1 MMKKITKTL
10 VLSSISIGLLS
21 SFAFTSQAAP
31 VQINQASAEQN
42 IPQVTYDTIIGENGV
57 FIDLDTDNFILKQQ
71 EWYQIQAY
79 VEGALALPVT
89 EASMKSTLSIPN
101 DIPFSNF
108 EALVQQYSSIHDTAF
123 YWKKELYPSIV
134 DLSLSLANYVQIK
147 DFMLNPLSDALNE
160 MLAKAFSPL
169 PEDIEA
175 VERNRKV
182 AIAYLKSLQSFS
194 MRYQQEV
201 SDAGGN
207 LLEFSATLDTQKLQ
221 LDVLEG
227 THNGYLSD
235 DGSALQQRVNDINAR
250 ITQLNKDYT
259 HYVTVAS
266 TAVTYAWF
274 PLVAGP
280 IMGVYGDKAEKAR
293 KLRNELQNEVK
304 ELQEQLTY
312 TQKIYNSYH
321 RSSESIDMIS
331 QQIENA
337 IPHINKLKLN
347 WQKMNADFTSLLVA
361 LEQAQNNADI
371 MKDDAMLGA
380 IGALANTTVAESN
393 WSNISEKAKAFANNA
408 YIQEM
413 E

>member
-1 MMKKITKTL
+1 MKKITKTL

-31 VQINQASAEQN
+31 VQVNQASAEQN

-108 EALVQQYSSIHDTAF
+108 QALVEQYSNIHDTAF
-123 YWKKELYPSIV
+123 YWKKDLYPSIV
-134 DLSLSLANYVQIK
+134 GLSLSLANYAQIK
-147 DFMLNPLSDALNE
+147 DYMLTPLSDALNE

-175 VERNRKV
+175 VERNRKM
-182 AIAYLKSLQSFS
+182 AIAYLKSLQNFS
-194 MRYQQEV
+194 MKYQQEV
-201 SDAGGN
+201 SDVGGN

-259 HYVTVAS
+259 QYVTVAS

-321 RSSESIDMIS
+321 RSSESIEIIS

-361 LEQAQNNADI
+361 LEQAQDNADI
-371 MKDDAMLGA
+371 MRDDTMLGA

-408 YIQEM
+408 YIQKM
-413 E
+413 D

>member
-1 MMKKITKTL
+1 MKKITKTL

-21 SFAFTSQAAP
+21 SFAFTSQAAT

-42 IPQVTYDTIIGENGV
+42 IPQVTYATIIGENGV
-57 FIDLDTDNFILKQQ
+57 FIDLDTDNFILKQK

-108 EALVQQYSSIHDTAF
+108 QALVEQYSNIHDTAF
-123 YWKKELYPSIV
+123 YWKKDLYPSIV
-134 DLSLSLANYVQIK
+134 GLSLSLANYAQIK
-147 DFMLNPLSDALNE
+147 DYMLTPLSDALNE

-175 VERNRKV
+175 VERNRKM
-182 AIAYLKSLQSFS
+182 AIAYLKSLQNFS
-194 MRYQQEV
+194 MKYQQEV
-201 SDAGGN
+201 SDVGGN
-207 LLEFSATLDTQKLQ
+207 LLGFSATLDTQKLQ

-321 RSSESIDMIS
+321 RSSESIEIIS

-361 LEQAQNNADI
+361 LEQAQDNADI
-371 MKDDAMLGA
+371 MRDDTMLGA

-408 YIQEM
+408 YIQKM
-413 E
+413 D

>member
-1 MMKKITKTL
+1 MKKITKTL

-57 FIDLDTDNFILKQQ
+57 FIDLDTDNFILKQK

-201 SDAGGN
+201 SDAGDN

-227 THNGYLSD
+227 THNGCLSD

>member
-1 MMKKITKTL
+1 MKKITKTL

-31 VQINQASAEQN
+31 VQVNQASAEQN

-108 EALVQQYSSIHDTAF
+108 QALVEQYSNIHDTAF
-123 YWKKELYPSIV
+123 YWKKDLYPSIV
-134 DLSLSLANYVQIK
+134 GLSLSLANYAQIK
-147 DFMLNPLSDALNE
+147 DYMLTPLSDGLNE

-175 VERNRKV
+175 VERNRKM
-182 AIAYLKSLQSFS
+182 AIAYLKSLQNFS
-194 MRYQQEV
+194 MKYQQEV
-201 SDAGGN
+201 SDVGGN

-321 RSSESIDMIS
+321 RSSESIEIIS

-361 LEQAQNNADI
+361 LEQAQDNADI
-371 MKDDAMLGA
+371 MRDDTMLGA

-408 YIQEM
+408 YIQKM
-413 E
+413 D

>member
-1 MMKKITKTL
+1 MKKITKTL

-31 VQINQASAEQN
+31 VQVNQASAEQN

-108 EALVQQYSSIHDTAF
+108 QALVEQYSNIHDTAF
-123 YWKKELYPSIV
+123 YWKKDLYPSIV
-134 DLSLSLANYVQIK
+134 GLSLSLANYAQIK
-147 DFMLNPLSDALNE
+147 DYMLTPLSDALNE

-175 VERNRKV
+175 VERNRKM
-182 AIAYLKSLQSFS
+182 AIAYLKSLQNFS
-194 MRYQQEV
+194 MKYQQEV
-201 SDAGGN
+201 SDVGGS

-321 RSSESIDMIS
+321 RSSESIEIIS
-331 QQIENA
+331 QQVENA

-361 LEQAQNNADI
+361 LEQAQDNADI

-408 YIQEM
+408 YIQKM
-413 E
+413 D

>member
-1 MMKKITKTL
+1 MKKITKTL

-31 VQINQASAEQN
+31 VQINQSSAEQN

-89 EASMKSTLSIPN
+89 ETSMKSTLSIPN

>member
-1 MMKKITKTL
+1 MKKITKTL
-10 VLSSISIGLLS
+10 VLSTISIGLLS

-108 EALVQQYSSIHDTAF
+108 QALVEQYSNIHDTAF
-123 YWKKELYPSIV
+123 YWKKDLYPSIV
-134 DLSLSLANYVQIK
+134 GLSLSLANYAQIK
-147 DFMLNPLSDALNE
+147 DYMLNPLSDALNE

-175 VERNRKV
+175 VERNRKI
-182 AIAYLKSLQSFS
+182 AIAYLKSLQNFS

-201 SDAGGN
+201 SDVGGN

-293 KLRNELQNEVK
+293 KLRNELQSEVK

-321 RSSESIDMIS
+321 RSSESIEIIS

-361 LEQAQNNADI
+361 LEQAQDNADI

-408 YIQEM
+408 YIQKM
-413 E
+413 D

>member
-1 MMKKITKTL
+1 MRVYLI
-10 VLSSISIGLLS
+10 V
-21 SFAFTSQAAP
+21 FTP
-31 VQINQASAEQN
+31 DYEGIRKNQASAEQN

-89 EASMKSTLSIPN
+89 EASMKSTLGIPN

-108 EALVQQYSSIHDTAF
+108 QALVEQYSNTHDTTF

-134 DLSLSLANYVQIK
+134 GLSLSLANYAQIK
-147 DFMLNPLSDALNE
+147 DYMLTPLSDALNE

-169 PEDIEA
+169 PADIEA
-175 VERNRKV
+175 VERNRKM
-182 AIAYLKSLQSFS
+182 AIAYVKSLQNFS
-194 MRYQQEV
+194 MKYQQEV
-201 SDAGGN
+201 SDVGGN
-207 LLEFSATLDTQKLQ
+207 LLGFSATLDTQKLQ

-250 ITQLNKDYT
+250 ITQYNKDYT

-321 RSSESIDMIS
+321 RSSESIEIIS

-347 WQKMNADFTSLLVA
+347 WQTMNADFTSLLAA
-361 LEQAQNNADI
+361 LEQAQDNADI
-371 MKDDAMLGA
+371 MKDNAMLGA
-380 IGALANTTVAESN
+380 IGALTNTTVAESN

-408 YIQEM
+408 YIQQM
-413 E
+413 D

>member
-1 MMKKITKTL
+1 MKKITKTL

-194 MRYQQEV
+194 MRYHQEV

-227 THNGYLSD
+227 THNSYLSD

>member
-1 MMKKITKTL
+1 MKKITKTL

>member
-1 MMKKITKTL
+1 MKKITKTL

-21 SFAFTSQAAP
+21 SFSLTSQAAP

-57 FIDLDTDNFILKQQ
+57 FIDLETDNFILKQQ

-108 EALVQQYSSIHDTAF
+108 QALVQQYSSIHDTAF
-123 YWKKELYPSIV
+123 YWKKDLYPSIV

-147 DFMLNPLSDALNE
+147 DYMLNPLSDALNE

-201 SDAGGN
+201 SDVGGN
-207 LLEFSATLDTQKLQ
+207 LLELSATLDTQKLQ
-221 LDVLEG
+221 LDVLEN

-293 KLRNELQNEVK
+293 KLRNELQSEVK

-331 QQIENA
+331 QQIESA

>member
-1 MMKKITKTL
+1 MKKITKTL

-21 SFAFTSQAAP
+21 SFAFTSQAAT

-108 EALVQQYSSIHDTAF
+108 QALVEQYSNIHDTAF
-123 YWKKELYPSIV
+123 YWKKDLYPSIV
-134 DLSLSLANYVQIK
+134 GLSLSLANYAQIK
-147 DFMLNPLSDALNE
+147 DYMLTPLSDALNE

-175 VERNRKV
+175 VERNRKM
-182 AIAYLKSLQSFS
+182 AIAYLKSLQNFS
-194 MRYQQEV
+194 MKYQQEV
-201 SDAGGN
+201 SDVGGN
-207 LLEFSATLDTQKLQ
+207 LLGFSATLDTQKLQ

-321 RSSESIDMIS
+321 RSSESIEIIS

-361 LEQAQNNADI
+361 LEQAQDNADI
-371 MKDDAMLGA
+371 MRDDTMLGA

-408 YIQEM
+408 YIQKM
-413 E
+413 D

>member
-1 MMKKITKTL
+1 MKKITKTL
-10 VLSSISIGLLS
+10 VLSTISIGLLS

-108 EALVQQYSSIHDTAF
+108 QALVEQYSNIHDTAF
-123 YWKKELYPSIV
+123 YWKKDLYPSIV
-134 DLSLSLANYVQIK
+134 GLSLSLANYAQIK
-147 DFMLNPLSDALNE
+147 DYMLNPLSDALNE

-175 VERNRKV
+175 VERNRKI
-182 AIAYLKSLQSFS
+182 AIAYLKSLQNFS

-201 SDAGGN
+201 SDVGGN

-293 KLRNELQNEVK
+293 KLRNELQSEVK

-321 RSSESIDMIS
+321 RSSESIEIIS
-331 QQIENA
+331 EQIENA

-361 LEQAQNNADI
+361 LEQAQDNADI

-408 YIQEM
+408 YIQKM
-413 E
+413 D

>member
-1 MMKKITKTL
+1 MKKITKTL

-31 VQINQASAEQN
+31 VQVNQASAEQN

-108 EALVQQYSSIHDTAF
+108 QALVEQYSNIHDTAF
-123 YWKKELYPSIV
+123 YWKKDLYPSIV
-134 DLSLSLANYVQIK
+134 GLSLSLANYAQIK
-147 DFMLNPLSDALNE
+147 DYMLTPLSDTLNE

-175 VERNRKV
+175 VERNRKM
-182 AIAYLKSLQSFS
+182 AIAYLKSLQNFS
-194 MRYQQEV
+194 MKYQQEV
-201 SDAGGN
+201 SDVGGN

-321 RSSESIDMIS
+321 RSSESIEIIS

-361 LEQAQNNADI
+361 LEQAQDNADI
-371 MKDDAMLGA
+371 MRDDTMLGA

-408 YIQEM
+408 YIQKM
-413 E
+413 D

>member
-1 MMKKITKTL
+1 MKKITKTL

-31 VQINQASAEQN
+31 VQVNQASAEQN

-108 EALVQQYSSIHDTAF
+108 QALVEQYSNIHDTAF
-123 YWKKELYPSIV
+123 YWKKDLYPSIV
-134 DLSLSLANYVQIK
+134 GLSLSLANYAQIK
-147 DFMLNPLSDALNE
+147 DYMLTPLSDALNE

-169 PEDIEA
+169 QEDIEA
-175 VERNRKV
+175 VERNRKM
-182 AIAYLKSLQSFS
+182 AIAYLKSLQNFS
-194 MRYQQEV
+194 MKYQQEV
-201 SDAGGN
+201 SDVGGN

-321 RSSESIDMIS
+321 RSSESIEIIS

-361 LEQAQNNADI
+361 LEQAQDNADI
-371 MKDDAMLGA
+371 MRDDTMLGA

-408 YIQEM
+408 YIQKM
-413 E
+413 D

>member
-1 MMKKITKTL
+1 MKKITKTL

-21 SFAFTSQAAP
+21 SFAFTSQAAT

-108 EALVQQYSSIHDTAF
+108 QALVEQYSNIHDTAF
-123 YWKKELYPSIV
+123 YWKKDLYPSIV
-134 DLSLSLANYVQIK
+134 GLSLSLANYAQIK
-147 DFMLNPLSDALNE
+147 DYMLTPLSDALNE

-175 VERNRKV
+175 VERNRKM
-182 AIAYLKSLQSFS
+182 AIAYLKSLQNFS
-194 MRYQQEV
+194 MKYQQEV
-201 SDAGGN
+201 SDVGGN

-250 ITQLNKDYT
+250 ITQLNNDYT

-321 RSSESIDMIS
+321 RSSESIEIIS

-361 LEQAQNNADI
+361 LEQAQDNADI
-371 MKDDAMLGA
+371 MRDDTMLGA

-408 YIQEM
+408 YIQKM
-413 E
+413 D

>member
-1 MMKKITKTL
+1 MKKITKTL

-31 VQINQASAEQN
+31 VQVNQASAEQN

-108 EALVQQYSSIHDTAF
+108 QALVEQYSNIHDTAF
-123 YWKKELYPSIV
+123 YWKKDLYPSIV
-134 DLSLSLANYVQIK
+134 GLSLSLANYAQIK
-147 DFMLNPLSDALNE
+147 DYMLTPLSDALNE

-175 VERNRKV
+175 VERNRKM
-182 AIAYLKSLQSFS
+182 AIAYLKSLQNFS
-194 MRYQQEV
+194 MKYQQEV
-201 SDAGGN
+201 SDVGGN
-207 LLEFSATLDTQKLQ
+207 LLGFSATLDTQKLQ

-321 RSSESIDMIS
+321 RSSESIEIIS

-361 LEQAQNNADI
+361 LEQAQDNADI
-371 MKDDAMLGA
+371 MRDDTMLGA

-408 YIQEM
+408 YIQKM
-413 E
+413 D

>member
-1 MMKKITKTL
+1 MKKITKTL

-21 SFAFTSQAAP
+21 SFSLTSQAAP

-57 FIDLDTDNFILKQQ
+57 FIDLETDNFILKQQ

-108 EALVQQYSSIHDTAF
+108 QALVQQYSSIHDTAF
-123 YWKKELYPSIV
+123 YWKKDLYPSIV

-147 DFMLNPLSDALNE
+147 DYMLNPLSDALNK

-201 SDAGGN
+201 SDVGGN

-221 LDVLEG
+221 LDVLEN

-293 KLRNELQNEVK
+293 KLRNELQSEVK

-331 QQIENA
+331 QQIESA

>member
-1 MMKKITKTL
+1 MKKITKTL

-31 VQINQASAEQN
+31 VQVNQASAEQN

-108 EALVQQYSSIHDTAF
+108 QALVEQYSNIHDTAF
-123 YWKKELYPSIV
+123 YWKKDLYPSIV
-134 DLSLSLANYVQIK
+134 GLSLSLANYAQVK
-147 DFMLNPLSDALNE
+147 DYMLTPLSDALNE

-175 VERNRKV
+175 VERNRKM
-182 AIAYLKSLQSFS
+182 AIAYLKSLQNFS
-194 MRYQQEV
+194 MKYQQEV
-201 SDAGGN
+201 SDVGGN
-207 LLEFSATLDTQKLQ
+207 LLGFSATLDTQKLQ

-321 RSSESIDMIS
+321 RSSESIEIIS

-361 LEQAQNNADI
+361 LEQAQDNADI
-371 MKDDAMLGA
+371 MRDDTMLGA

-408 YIQEM
+408 YIQKM
-413 E
+413 D

>member
-1 MMKKITKTL
+1 MKKITKTL

-108 EALVQQYSSIHDTAF
+108 EALVQQYSSIYDTAF

-201 SDAGGN
+201 SDVGGN

-250 ITQLNKDYT
+250 ITQLNKDYA

>member
-1 MMKKITKTL
+1 MKKITKTL
-10 VLSSISIGLLS
+10 VLSTISIGLLS

-31 VQINQASAEQN
+31 VQTNQASAEQN

-108 EALVQQYSSIHDTAF
+108 QALVEQYSNIHDTAF
-123 YWKKELYPSIV
+123 YWKKDLYPSIV
-134 DLSLSLANYVQIK
+134 GLSLSLANYAQIK
-147 DFMLNPLSDALNE
+147 DYMLNPLSDALNE

-175 VERNRKV
+175 VERNRKM
-182 AIAYLKSLQSFS
+182 AIAYLKSLQNFS

-201 SDAGGN
+201 SDVGGN

-293 KLRNELQNEVK
+293 KLRNELQSEVK

-321 RSSESIDMIS
+321 RSSESIEIIS
-331 QQIENA
+331 EQIENA

-361 LEQAQNNADI
+361 LEQAQDNADI

-408 YIQEM
+408 YIQKM
-413 E
+413 D

>member
-1 MMKKITKTL
+1 MKKITKTL

-21 SFAFTSQAAP
+21 SFAFTSQAAT

-108 EALVQQYSSIHDTAF
+108 QALVEQYSNIHDTAF
-123 YWKKELYPSIV
+123 YWKKDLYPSIV
-134 DLSLSLANYVQIK
+134 GLSLSLANYAQIK
-147 DFMLNPLSDALNE
+147 DYMLTPLSDALNE

-175 VERNRKV
+175 VERNRKM
-182 AIAYLKSLQSFS
+182 AIAYLKSLQNFS
-194 MRYQQEV
+194 MKYQQEV
-201 SDAGGN
+201 SDVGGS

-321 RSSESIDMIS
+321 RSSESIEMIS

-361 LEQAQNNADI
+361 LEQAQDNADI
-371 MKDDAMLGA
+371 MRDDTMLGA

-408 YIQEM
+408 YIQKM
-413 E
+413 D

>member
-1 MMKKITKTL
+1 MKKITKTL

-201 SDAGGN
+201 SEAGGN

-227 THNGYLSD
+227 THNSYLSD

>member
-1 MMKKITKTL
+1 MKKITKTL

-31 VQINQASAEQN
+31 VQVNQASAEQN

-108 EALVQQYSSIHDTAF
+108 QALVEQYSNIHDTAF
-123 YWKKELYPSIV
+123 YWKKDLYPSIV
-134 DLSLSLANYVQIK
+134 GLSLSLANYAQIK
-147 DFMLNPLSDALNE
+147 DYMLTPLSDALNE

-175 VERNRKV
+175 VERNRKM
-182 AIAYLKSLQSFS
+182 AIAYLKSLQNFS
-194 MRYQQEV
+194 MKYQQEV
-201 SDAGGN
+201 SDVGGS

-235 DGSALQQRVNDINAR
+235 DGSALQQRVNDINTR

-321 RSSESIDMIS
+321 RSSESIEIIS

-361 LEQAQNNADI
+361 LEQAQDNADI
-371 MKDDAMLGA
+371 MRDDTMLGA

-408 YIQEM
+408 YIQKM
-413 E
+413 D

>member
-1 MMKKITKTL
+1 MKKITKTL

-31 VQINQASAEQN
+31 VQVNQASAEQN

-89 EASMKSTLSIPN
+89 EASMKSTLGIPN

-108 EALVQQYSSIHDTAF
+108 QALVEQYSNIHDTTF

-134 DLSLSLANYVQIK
+134 GLSLSLANYAQIK
-147 DFMLNPLSDALNE
+147 DYMLTPLSDALNE

-169 PEDIEA
+169 PADIEA
-175 VERNRKV
+175 VERNRKM
-182 AIAYLKSLQSFS
+182 AIAYVKSLQNFS
-194 MRYQQEV
+194 MKYQQEV
-201 SDAGGN
+201 SDVGGN
-207 LLEFSATLDTQKLQ
+207 LLEFSATLGTQKLQ

-250 ITQLNKDYT
+250 ITQYNKDYT

-321 RSSESIDMIS
+321 RSSESIEIIS

-347 WQKMNADFTSLLVA
+347 WQTMNADFTSLLAA
-361 LEQAQNNADI
+361 LEQAQDNADI
-371 MKDDAMLGA
+371 MKDNAMLGA
-380 IGALANTTVAESN
+380 IGALTNTTVAESN

-408 YIQEM
+408 YIQQM
-413 E
+413 D

>member
-1 MMKKITKTL
+1 MKKITKTL

-21 SFAFTSQAAP
+21 SFAFTSQAAT

-57 FIDLDTDNFILKQQ
+57 FIDLDTDNFILKQK

-108 EALVQQYSSIHDTAF
+108 QALVEQYSNIHDTAF
-123 YWKKELYPSIV
+123 YWKKDLYPSIV
-134 DLSLSLANYVQIK
+134 GLSLSLANYAQIK
-147 DFMLNPLSDALNE
+147 DYMLTPLSDALNE

-175 VERNRKV
+175 VERNRKM
-182 AIAYLKSLQSFS
+182 AIAYLKSLQNFS
-194 MRYQQEV
+194 MKYQQEV
-201 SDAGGN
+201 SDVGGN
-207 LLEFSATLDTQKLQ
+207 LLGFSATLDTQKLQ

-321 RSSESIDMIS
+321 RSSESIEIIS

-361 LEQAQNNADI
+361 LEQAQDNADI
-371 MKDDAMLGA
+371 MRDDTMLGA

-408 YIQEM
+408 YIQKM
-413 E
+413 D

>member
-1 MMKKITKTL
+1 MKKITKTL

-235 DGSALQQRVNDINAR
+235 DGSALQQRVNDINSR

>member
-1 MMKKITKTL
+1 MKKITKTL

-31 VQINQASAEQN
+31 VQVNQASAEQN

-108 EALVQQYSSIHDTAF
+108 QALVEQYSNIHDTAF
-123 YWKKELYPSIV
+123 YWKKDLYPSIV
-134 DLSLSLANYVQIK
+134 GLSLSLANYAQIK
-147 DFMLNPLSDALNE
+147 DYMLTPLSDALNE

-175 VERNRKV
+175 VERNRKM
-182 AIAYLKSLQSFS
+182 AIAYLKSLQNFS
-194 MRYQQEV
+194 MKYQQEV
-201 SDAGGN
+201 SDVGGS

-304 ELQEQLTY
+304 ELQKQLTY

-321 RSSESIDMIS
+321 RSSESIEMIS

-361 LEQAQNNADI
+361 LEQAQDNADI
-371 MKDDAMLGA
+371 MRDDTMLGA

>member
-1 MMKKITKTL
+1 MKKITKTL

-31 VQINQASAEQN
+31 VQVNQASAEQN

-108 EALVQQYSSIHDTAF
+108 QALVEQYSNIHDTAF
-123 YWKKELYPSIV
+123 YWKKDLYPSIV
-134 DLSLSLANYVQIK
+134 GLSLSLANYAQIK
-147 DFMLNPLSDALNE
+147 DYMLTPLSDALNE

-175 VERNRKV
+175 VERNRKM
-182 AIAYLKSLQSFS
+182 AIAYLKSLQNFS
-194 MRYQQEV
+194 MKYQQEV
-201 SDAGGN
+201 SDVGGS

-274 PLVAGP
+274 PLVTGP

-321 RSSESIDMIS
+321 RSSESIEMIS

-361 LEQAQNNADI
+361 LEQAQDNADI
-371 MKDDAMLGA
+371 MRDDTMLGA

>member
-1 MMKKITKTL
+1 MKKITKTL

-21 SFAFTSQAAP
+21 SFAFTSQAAT

-108 EALVQQYSSIHDTAF
+108 QALVEQYSNIHDTAF
-123 YWKKELYPSIV
+123 YWKKDLYPSIV
-134 DLSLSLANYVQIK
+134 GLSLSLANYAQIK
-147 DFMLNPLSDALNE
+147 DYMLTPLSDALNE

-175 VERNRKV
+175 VERNRKM
-182 AIAYLKSLQSFS
+182 AIAYLKSLQNFS
-194 MRYQQEV
+194 MKYQQEV
-201 SDAGGN
+201 SDVGGN

-235 DGSALQQRVNDINAR
+235 DGSVLQQRVNDINAR

-321 RSSESIDMIS
+321 RSSESIEIIS

-361 LEQAQNNADI
+361 LEQAQDNADI
-371 MKDDAMLGA
+371 MRDDTMLGA

>member
-1 MMKKITKTL
+1 MKKITKTL

-31 VQINQASAEQN
+31 VQVNQASAEQN

-108 EALVQQYSSIHDTAF
+108 QALVEQYSNIHDTAF
-123 YWKKELYPSIV
+123 YWKKDLYPSIV
-134 DLSLSLANYVQIK
+134 GLSLSLANYAQIK
-147 DFMLNPLSDALNE
+147 DYMLTPLSDALNE

-175 VERNRKV
+175 VERNRKM
-182 AIAYLKSLQSFS
+182 AIAYLKSLQNFS
-194 MRYQQEV
+194 MKYQQEV
-201 SDAGGN
+201 SDVGGN
-207 LLEFSATLDTQKLQ
+207 LLEFSATLETQKLQ

-321 RSSESIDMIS
+321 RSSESIEIIS

-361 LEQAQNNADI
+361 LEQAQDNADI
-371 MKDDAMLGA
+371 MRDDTMLGA

-408 YIQEM
+408 YIQKM
-413 E
+413 D

>member
-1 MMKKITKTL
+1 MKKITKTL

-21 SFAFTSQAAP
+21 SFAFTSQAAS

-42 IPQVTYDTIIGENGV
+42 IPQITYNTIIGENGV
-57 FIDLDTDNFILKQQ
+57 FIDLETDNFILKQQ

-108 EALVQQYSSIHDTAF
+108 QALVEQYSSIHDTAF
-123 YWKKELYPSIV
+123 YWKKDLYPSIV
-134 DLSLSLANYVQIK
+134 DLSLSLANYAQIK
-147 DFMLNPLSDALNE
+147 DYMLNPLSDALNE

-175 VERNRKV
+175 VERNRKM
-182 AIAYLKSLQSFS
+182 AIAYLKSLQNFS

-201 SDAGGN
+201 SDVGGS

-280 IMGVYGDKAEKAR
+280 IMGVFGDKAEKAR

-321 RSSESIDMIS
+321 RSSESIDVIS

-361 LEQAQNNADI
+361 LEQAQDNADI
-371 MKDDAMLGA
+371 MKDDTMLGA

-393 WSNISEKAKAFANNA
+393 WTNISEKAKAFANNA
-408 YIQEM
+408 YIQKM
-413 E
+413 D

>member
-1 MMKKITKTL
+1 MKKITKTL

-21 SFAFTSQAAP
+21 SFAFTSQAAT

-108 EALVQQYSSIHDTAF
+108 QALVEQYSNIHDTAF
-123 YWKKELYPSIV
+123 YWKKDLYPSIV
-134 DLSLSLANYVQIK
+134 GLSLSLANYAQIK
-147 DFMLNPLSDALNE
+147 DYMLTPLSDALNE

-175 VERNRKV
+175 VERNRKM
-182 AIAYLKSLQSFS
+182 AIAYLKSLQNFS
-194 MRYQQEV
+194 MKYQQEV
-201 SDAGGN
+201 SDVGGS

-321 RSSESIDMIS
+321 RSSESIEIIS

-361 LEQAQNNADI
+361 LEQAQDNADI
-371 MKDDAMLGA
+371 MRDDTMLGA

>member
-1 MMKKITKTL
+1 MKKITKTL

-57 FIDLDTDNFILKQQ
+57 FIDLDTDNFILKQK

-108 EALVQQYSSIHDTAF
+108 QALVEQYSNIHDTAF
-123 YWKKELYPSIV
+123 YWKKDLYPSIV
-134 DLSLSLANYVQIK
+134 GLSLSLANYAQIK
-147 DFMLNPLSDALNE
+147 DYMLTPLSDALNE

-175 VERNRKV
+175 VERNRKM
-182 AIAYLKSLQSFS
+182 AIAYLKSLQNFS
-194 MRYQQEV
+194 MKYQQEV
-201 SDAGGN
+201 SDVGGS

-321 RSSESIDMIS
+321 RSSESIEIIS

-361 LEQAQNNADI
+361 LEQAQDNADI
-371 MKDDAMLGA
+371 MRDDTMLGA

>member
-1 MMKKITKTL
+1 MKKITKTL

-21 SFAFTSQAAP
+21 SFAFTSQAAT

-108 EALVQQYSSIHDTAF
+108 QALVEQYSNIHDTAF
-123 YWKKELYPSIV
+123 YWKKDLYPSIV
-134 DLSLSLANYVQIK
+134 GLSLSLANYAQIK
-147 DFMLNPLSDALNE
+147 DYMLTPLSDALNE

-175 VERNRKV
+175 VERNRKM
-182 AIAYLKSLQSFS
+182 AIAYLKSLQNFS
-194 MRYQQEV
+194 MKYQQEV
-201 SDAGGN
+201 SDVGGN

-321 RSSESIDMIS
+321 RSSESIEIIS

-361 LEQAQNNADI
+361 LEQAQDNADI
-371 MKDDAMLGA
+371 MRDDAMLGA

-408 YIQEM
+408 YIQKM
-413 E
+413 D

>member
-1 MMKKITKTL
+1 MKKITKTL

-21 SFAFTSQAAP
+21 SFAFTSQAAS

-42 IPQVTYDTIIGENGV
+42 IPQITYDTIIGENGV
-57 FIDLDTDNFILKQQ
+57 FIDLETDNFILKQQ

-108 EALVQQYSSIHDTAF
+108 QALVEQYSSIHDTAF
-123 YWKKELYPSIV
+123 YWKKDLYPSIV
-134 DLSLSLANYVQIK
+134 DLSLSLANYAQIK
-147 DFMLNPLSDALNE
+147 DYMLNPLSDALNE

-169 PEDIEA
+169 PEDIET
-175 VERNRKV
+175 VERNRQM

-194 MRYQQEV
+194 MKYQQEV
-201 SDAGGN
+201 SDVGGN

-321 RSSESIDMIS
+321 RSSESIDVIS

-361 LEQAQNNADI
+361 LEQAQDNADI
-371 MKDDAMLGA
+371 MKDDTMLGA

-393 WSNISEKAKAFANNA
+393 WTNISEKAKAFANNA
-408 YIQEM
+408 YIQKM
-413 E
+413 D

>member
-1 MMKKITKTL
+1 MKKITKTL

-31 VQINQASAEQN
+31 VQVNQASAEQN

-108 EALVQQYSSIHDTAF
+108 QALVEQYSNIHDTAF
-123 YWKKELYPSIV
+123 YWKKDLYPSIV
-134 DLSLSLANYVQIK
+134 GLSLSLANYAQIK
-147 DFMLNPLSDALNE
+147 DYMLTPLSDALNE

-169 PEDIEA
+169 LEDIEA
-175 VERNRKV
+175 VERNRKM
-182 AIAYLKSLQSFS
+182 AIAYLKSLQNFS
-194 MRYQQEV
+194 MKYQQEV
-201 SDAGGN
+201 SDVGGS

-321 RSSESIDMIS
+321 RSSESIEMIS

-361 LEQAQNNADI
+361 LEQAQDNADI
-371 MKDDAMLGA
+371 MRDDTMLGA

-408 YIQEM
+408 YIQKM
-413 E
+413 D

>member
-1 MMKKITKTL
+1 MKKITKTL

-21 SFAFTSQAAP
+21 SFAFTSQAAT

-57 FIDLDTDNFILKQQ
+57 FIDLDTDNFILKQK

-108 EALVQQYSSIHDTAF
+108 QALVEQYSNIHDTAF
-123 YWKKELYPSIV
+123 YWKKDLYPSIV
-134 DLSLSLANYVQIK
+134 GLSLSLANYAQIK
-147 DFMLNPLSDALNE
+147 DYMLTPLSDALNE

-175 VERNRKV
+175 VERNRKM
-182 AIAYLKSLQSFS
+182 AIAYLKSLQNFS
-194 MRYQQEV
+194 MKYQQEV
-201 SDAGGN
+201 SEVGGN
-207 LLEFSATLDTQKLQ
+207 LLGFSATLDTQKLQ

-321 RSSESIDMIS
+321 RSSESIEIIS

-361 LEQAQNNADI
+361 LEQAQDNADI
-371 MKDDAMLGA
+371 MRDDTMLGA

-408 YIQEM
+408 YIQKM
-413 E
+413 D

>member
-1 MMKKITKTL
+1 MKKITKTL

-21 SFAFTSQAAP
+21 SFTFTSQAAP

-123 YWKKELYPSIV
+123 YWKKDLYPSIV

-147 DFMLNPLSDALNE
+147 DYMLKPLSNALNE
-160 MLAKAFSPL
+160 MLAKAFSPM

-175 VERNRKV
+175 VERNRKM

-201 SDAGGN
+201 SDAGGK

-235 DGSALQQRVNDINAR
+235 DGSALQQRVNDINTR

-259 HYVTVAS
+259 HYVKVAS

-347 WQKMNADFTSLLVA
+347 WQKMNADFISLLVA